1 MKETNK
7 IIYVYLDQLNK
18 PVLIG
23 RLFVETVR
31 AQEVYSFEY
40 DNDFLSNT
48 NYSFFI
54 DPELPLYP
62 GRIYAYEKNF
72 FGVFSD
78 SCPDRWGRML
88 MNRREKIL
96 ADKEDRK
103 PNKLFESDY
112 LIGVYDQSRMGALR
126 FKMSEDGPFLSDDN
140 SMSIPVWT
148 KLRSLEEASRRLE
161 DEDDNDL
168 EKWLMQLIQPGSSLG
183 GARPK
188 ASVVDNNGDLWIAK
202 FPSRN
207 DENNVGAW
215 EKIAIDLGKMCG
227 LDVPET
233 KLEDY
238 SELGSTFLTKRFDR
252 DGSNRIH
259 VASAMTLLGKKDGAN
274 ASDGTS
280 YLDIAN
286 FIKAYG
292 VDSKNDLKEL
302 WKRIVFNMAISNTD
316 DHLRNH
322 SFIMKDKGWK
332 LSPLYDVNPT
342 TYGNNLALNV
352 DSSDNSIDIQLA
364 LDTAIHYGLKLD
376 EAYKEAE
383 NIINIVNNNWR
394 LLAQK
399 YKLSNRQINDME
411 KAFSIKSI

>member
-202 FPSRN
+202 FPSKH
-207 DENNVGAW
+207 DEFDIGSW
-215 EKIAIDLGKMCG
+215 EMVVHDLADRCG
-227 LDVPET
+227 LSVPNA
-233 KLEDY
+233 
-238 SELGSTFLTKRFDR
+238 ELKTF
-252 DGSNRIH
+252 
-259 VASAMTLLGKKDGAN
+259 
-274 ASDGTS
+274 
-280 YLDIAN
+280 
-286 FIKAYG
+286 
-292 VDSKNDLKEL
+292 SK
-302 WKRIVFNMAISNTD
+302 
-316 DHLRNH
+316 H
-322 SFIMKDKGWK
+322 
-332 LSPLYDVNPT
+332 
-342 TYGNNLALNV
+342 
-352 DSSDNSIDIQLA
+352 QLA
-364 LDTAIHYGLKLD
+364 
-376 EAYKEAE
+376 
-383 NIINIVNNNWR
+383 
-394 LLAQK
+394 
-399 YKLSNRQINDME
+399 M
-411 KAFSIKSI
+411 

>member
-1 MKETNK
+1 MKEANK
-7 IIYVYLDQLNK
+7 IIYVYFEQLNK

-23 RLFVETVR
+23 RIFVDVVR

-40 DNDFLSNT
+40 DNNFLNNT

-62 GRIYAYEKNF
+62 GRIYAYEKNI

-88 MNRREKIL
+88 MNRCEKIL

-126 FKMSEDGPFLSDDN
+126 FKMSEDGPFLSDDK

-183 GARPK
+183 GTRPK

-286 FIKAYG
+286 FIKAFG

-364 LDTAIHYGLKLD
+364 LDTAIHYGLKQD

-383 NIINIVNNNWR
+383 NIISIVNNNWR

-399 YKLSNRQINDME
+399 YKLSNRKINDME
-411 KAFSIKSI
+411 KAFSIKGI